1 MKRILYLFTLL
12 LLFTTTSFAQDDS
25 NDGGKIR
32 ERMKEYIQQKLNLT
46 PAEAD
51 KFGPVFLDYFNDLR
65 KTTQQYKGDRLVQ
78 QQKIVDLKLHYRN
91 EFKNI
96 MGDKRSNDVFNYERD
111 FINEVKKLRQER
123 LQNQSDVRPNKKGGG
138 LLQ

>member
-12 LLFTTTSFAQDDS
+12 LLFTTTSFAQDEG

-46 PAEAD
+46 SAEAD
-51 KFGPVFLDYFNDLR
+51 KFGPVFMDYFNDLR

>member
-12 LLFTTTSFAQDDS
+12 LFFTTTSFAQDEDV

-32 ERMKEYIQQKLNLT
+32 ERMMEYIQKKLNLT

-51 KFGPVFLDYFNDLR
+51 KFDPVFLDYFNDLR

-91 EFKNI
+91 EFKKI
-96 MGDKRSNDVFNYERD
+96 MGDQRSNDVFNYERD
-111 FINEVKKLRQER
+111 FINEVRRLRNER
-123 LQNQSDVRPNKKGGG
+123 LQNQSNAPQNKKE
-138 LLQ
+138 